1 MLGDNLFYGTQFRKA
16 VEHAG
21 AQGKGATIFGY
32 RVADPTAYGVVEFEA
47 GGTRVLSLEEKPAA
61 PRSDYAIPGLYFYDA
76 DVCAHARA
84 LKPSARGELEI
95 TDLNRRYLDAGLLH
109 VERLGRGTAW
119 LDTGTHDSLLEAAN
133 FVQAIQHRQGLKIA
147 CVEEIA
153 FEQGWIDCADLEQLV
168 RDLGKTQYADYLRRL
183 CLENSKSEA
192 RNSKPSELKV

>member
-1 MLGDNLFYGTQFRKA
+1 M
-16 VEHAG
+16 
-21 AQGKGATIFGY
+21 
-32 RVADPTAYGVVEFEA
+32 ADPTAYGVVEFEA
-47 GGTRVLSLEEKPAA
+47 GGTRALSLEEKPAV
-61 PRSDYAIPGLYFYDA
+61 PKSDYAIPGLYFYDA

-84 LKPSARGELEI
+84 LQPSARGELEI

-153 FEQGWIDCADLEQLV
+153 FEQGWIDCAGLERLV
-168 RDLGKTQYADYLRRL
+168 KDLGKTPYADYLRRL
-183 CLENSKSEA
+183 CAENSKSEA
-192 RNSKPSELKV
+192 RNPKQSEPNL